1 MSEHFDGGPPLL
13 TEVIESGLQEI
24 EKSTGARTSG
34 LTDPQVEILR
44 AQLPEL
50 FERALL
56 RIKPQLLAEFE
67 TIVNEAL
74 GNTPKR

>member
-13 TEVIESGLQEI
+13 TEVIESGLLEI
-24 EKSTGARTSG
+24 EKSTGARVGG
-34 LTDPQVEILR
+34 LSDPQIEILR

-56 RIKPQLLAEFE
+56 RIKPQLMQEFE
-67 TIVNEAL
+67 KVVLDAL
-74 GNTPKR
+74 KK

>member
-13 TEVIESGLQEI
+13 TEVIESGLREI
-24 EKSTGARTSG
+24 EQSTGSRYV
-34 LTDPQVEILR
+34 DPHIEILR

-56 RIKPQLLAEFE
+56 RIKPQLMLEFE
-67 TIVNEAL
+67 KIVLDAL
-74 GNTPKR
+74 KK

>member
-24 EKSTGARTSG
+24 EKSTGARTGG
-34 LTDPQVEILR
+34 LSDPQIEILR

-56 RIKPQLLAEFE
+56 RIKPQLMQEFE
-67 TIVNEAL
+67 KVVLDAL
-74 GNTPKR
+74 KK

>member
-24 EKSTGARTSG
+24 EQSTNAQTS
-34 LTDPQVEILR
+34 DPKIDILR

-50 FERALL
+50 FEQALL
-56 RIKPQLLAEFE
+56 RVKPQLMLEFE
-67 TIVNEAL
+67 KIVLDAL
-74 GNTPKR
+74 KK

>member
-13 TEVIESGLQEI
+13 TEVIESGLREI
-24 EKSTGARTSG
+24 EESTGSRLGGNLS
-34 LTDPQVEILR
+34 DPQIEILR

-56 RIKPQLLAEFE
+56 RIKPQLMQEFE
-67 TIVNEAL
+67 KIVLDAL
-74 GNTPKR
+74 KK